1 MSFADFKARV
11 LKSGAKPIAANIT
24 DTKMLAE
31 SIGMELKSMGRS
43 EAEYDVLK
51 NLEAKSQALLET
63 KANEIMHTTNTGFG
77 AELVSGAVL
86 LTDFID
92 QLPKASPLMA
102 FFQAGFHG
110 KDLDKIA
117 EVAAIGEA
125 SLHQLMPEQT
135 TGALAIAQGLGKL
148 PTAKV
153 TITQKERFFTVD
165 ISEYELRF
173 AVVDITAIVKDR
185 LAKSAANTM
194 ISDFINGDTVLTLNT
209 NINLIDGTPTGTES
223 YTGADGL
230 RKNAFANSKAT
241 DVGVLDF
248 ADYITLLAALGNN
261 GVTED
266 MAYIHS
272 LGARNAAL
280 GIAEFK
286 QAYINGVNSTALTGV
301 VPNIMGANIYV
312 DRFLGASNT
321 AGKVSA
327 TPANNVKGSILAV
340 HKTAVQWGTNGDY
353 NIEVYRVPGKG
364 LQVIG
369 WYFYGHAIASG
380 TSGGTGLA
388 GQDPTVA
395 LGYNIS

>member
-1 MSFADFKARV
+1 MSFADYKARV
-11 LKSGAKPIAANIT
+11 LKSGAKPLAANIT
-24 DTKMLAE
+24 DTKALAE
-31 SIGMELKSMGRS
+31 NIGLELKAMGRS

-77 AELVSGAVL
+77 AELVPGAVL

-110 KDLDKIA
+110 KDLDKIS
-117 EVAAIGEA
+117 EVSAIGEA
-125 SLHQLMPEQT
+125 PLHQLMPEQT
-135 TGALAIAQGLGKL
+135 TGALSIAQGLGKV
-148 PTAKV
+148 PTGKV

-173 AVVDITAIVKDR
+173 SVVDITAIIKDR

-194 ISDFINGDTVLTLNT
+194 ISDFLNGDTVLTLNT

-230 RKNAFANSKAT
+230 RKTAFSQSTAT
-241 DVGVLDF
+241 DVGTLDF
-248 ADYITLLAALGNN
+248 ADYITLLASLGNN

-280 GIAEFK
+280 SIAEFK
-286 QAYINGVNSTALTGV
+286 QAYINGVNSTALTGN
-301 VPNIMGANIYV
+301 VPNVMGANIYV
-312 DRFLGASNT
+312 DRFLPATNV

-369 WYFYGHAIASG
+369 YYFYGHAIASN
-380 TSGGTGLA
+380 LA
-388 GQDPTVA
+388 GQDKTVA